1 MRNKH
6 FESEESS
13 VLRTTLQSS
22 TKANQ
27 SCTVV
32 IGEGNSTLEQLC
44 KDQVITRKKKKR
56 EKPNIFLNICL
67 QTDSSKIVFLF
78 SKVPN
83 LNVNEI
89 KKKLKIKVTRNT
101 LSIYLKGKQGSENM
115 IADTGM
121 KFRNRTHGFS
131 MPCCA
136 MLGCHLIYKCMYGIG
151 VLVLPWTS

>member
-44 KDQVITRKKKKR
+44 KDQVITRKKKR
-56 EKPNIFLNICL
+56 EKN
-67 QTDSSKIVFLF
+67 QTFF
-78 SKVPN
+78 
-83 LNVNEI
+83 
-89 KKKLKIKVTRNT
+89 
-101 LSIYLKGKQGSENM
+101 
-115 IADTGM
+115 
-121 KFRNRTHGFS
+121 
-131 MPCCA
+131 
-136 MLGCHLIYKCMYGIG
+136 
-151 VLVLPWTS
+151 